1 MSLPKATNTFS
12 AKNLGGGSLVELAN
26 YTAGGDQ
33 LLLVDIRFDSL
44 SGNDEYDVR
53 ITRTPAGGGTERDYM
68 GSAFSVRDTLVSA
81 GRHVV
86 SPLLFVENG
95 DMIRVKAMNLSNAGD
110 AAVAGLVTWVNASP
124 LQSTVAGRTLDVA
137 PGGEAGLD
145 FANAVGTHPSVNLS
159 AGALSAIGSLNVGS
173 TATGLTLAKALE
185 VLVAMLAGVAS
196 YDAAAGVWTVKG
208 RDDATT
214 IAEVTL
220 AGSGNRPA
228 ITIH

>member
-1 MSLPKATNTFS
+1 MSLPKATNTFA

-33 LLLVDIRFDSL
+33 VLLVDIRFDAL

-53 ITRTPAGGGTERDYM
+53 ITRTPAGGTERDYM

-81 GRHVV
+81 GRHVI

-95 DMIRVKAMNLSNAGD
+95 DVIRVKAKNLSNAGD

-124 LQSTVAGRTLDVA
+124 LQPTVAGRMLDVA

-145 FANAVGTHPSVNLS
+145 FANAVGTHPDVNLT
-159 AGALSAIGSLNVGS
+159 AAALSAIGSLNVGS
-173 TATGLTLAKALE
+173 TATGMTLAKALE